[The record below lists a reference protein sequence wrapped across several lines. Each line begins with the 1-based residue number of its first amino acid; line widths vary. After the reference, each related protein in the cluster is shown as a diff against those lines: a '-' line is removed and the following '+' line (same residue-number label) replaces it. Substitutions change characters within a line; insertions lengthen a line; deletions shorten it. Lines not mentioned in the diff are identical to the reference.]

1 MSSRPPSAR
10 RRAKRATIN
19 QEGGFSAAPIAAAPP
34 PPVPPVVAVEPAPA
48 AEEVPQTPGEVPRYY
63 EQNAVPEYFKDG
75 DADADINDEEEGSD
89 VETVDTT
96 DGSGIVMDLDP
107 AEYERAEN
115 PDVECGKPSATAVA
129 RAQYIPDD
137 WNPVIDLSK
146 GQPEEL
152 PDDMNP
158 AGWNDFTFRPVFEKK
173 TSKAMT
179 YWAFRDKHA
188 TAALLY
194 DPTEL
199 KYPGDCHVR
208 AVTVKAKNKR
218 KAPTTLVAVT
228 QADLKTKPHLI
239 AHMSELGD
247 HLQRCESAT
256 MSAPCSVCTKNT
268 KKRCVACAPK
278 HGKQKG
284 VPLCPGLCFIRYH
297 DMDFHGLC
305 ACDVAKP
312 TSWKEPAQARKTE
325 NAKKIRLMSG
335 YESL

>member
-1 MSSRPPSAR
+1 
-10 RRAKRATIN
+10 
-19 QEGGFSAAPIAAAPP
+19 
-34 PPVPPVVAVEPAPA
+34 VPPVVAVEPAPA

-173 TSKAMT
+173 T
-179 YWAFRDKHA
+179 
-188 TAALLY
+188 
-194 DPTEL
+194 P
-199 KYPGDCHVR
+199 
-208 AVTVKAKNKR
+208 KAK
-218 KAPTTLVAVT
+218 ATTYVRHELMGGVQVVPLNASGERD
-228 QADLKTKPHLI
+228 AGGGWI
-239 AHMSELGD
+239 AHYNGWTSEHALGRMP
-247 HLQRCESAT
+247 QQQE
-256 MSAPCSVCTKNT
+256 
-268 KKRCVACAPK
+268 
-278 HGKQKG
+278 G
-284 VPLCPGLCFIRYH
+284 VPLPDSRRGKLSRDKLRAMGLTKERMGDPMFFMQLLFPLTDPARSGITNDGRLPFYSSVETWTH
-297 DMDFHGLC
+297 KYAVDLGLTGSYGLGFELPL
-305 ACDVAKP
+305 APELVRWDGVVARDGALGGTNGALHRRWRDCSQGDP
-312 TSWKEPAQARKTE
+312 MIQDCMQRP
-325 NAKKIRLMSG
+325 SG
-335 YESL
+335 VEA

>member
-1 MSSRPPSAR
+1 
-10 RRAKRATIN
+10 
-19 QEGGFSAAPIAAAPP
+19 
-34 PPVPPVVAVEPAPA
+34 VPPVVAVEPAPA

-173 TSKAMT
+173 T
-179 YWAFRDKHA
+179 
-188 TAALLY
+188 
-194 DPTEL
+194 P
-199 KYPGDCHVR
+199 
-208 AVTVKAKNKR
+208 KAK
-218 KAPTTLVAVT
+218 ATTYVRHELMGGVQVVPLNASGERD
-228 QADLKTKPHLI
+228 AGGGWI
-239 AHMSELGD
+239 AHYNGWTSEHALGRMP
-247 HLQRCESAT
+247 QQQE
-256 MSAPCSVCTKNT
+256 
-268 KKRCVACAPK
+268 
-278 HGKQKG
+278 G
-284 VPLCPGLCFIRYH
+284 VPLPDSRRGKLSRDKLRAMGLTKERMGDPMFFMQLLFPLTDPARTSNAPRARWTPS
-297 DMDFHGLC
+297 GRS
-305 ACDVAKP
+305 AP
-312 TSWKEPAQARKTE
+312 T
-325 NAKKIRLMSG
+325 NA
-335 YESL
+335 